1 MLTSKRLLV
10 FVACATLLAGAAH
23 GQRPLNLDMEQ
34 PGIAAPAFPWGWYSP
49 ELDSPAA
56 EREARIDSTVRHG
69 GRRSLRI
76 ERTRAGSPA
85 WFGVSDLSTKSLT
98 GRRIRLTGW
107 ARTERLQ
114 GGAAALRVEM
124 VGGDYQPI
132 RVDSMPDAGLR
143 GTTGWTRLAL
153 ETVMDTSAAYL
164 VVGMQV
170 SGTGTAWFD
179 DLVLEVDGRRIAA
192 EPGPARATAA
202 ERAWLRSRA
211 VPLGSQDAPRM
222 EPFRAVVGD
231 ARVVSLGE
239 GTHGTREF
247 FQLKHRLIEHLVERM
262 GFGVV
267 MLEAN
272 QLQTERVNRYVL
284 TGEGTAR
291 EAMSGLFKV
300 LQTEEVLAMVEWLR
314 AWNASGKRPVEVVGY
329 DMQDPRLPI
338 DSVLAFVRRSDPAFL
353 AAADSAYDA
362 MRTAWLPGPYPDR
375 PDSAVR
381 RWQASADVVRRHLAS
396 RAPAY
401 LERARTRADS
411 VSIAWALQNA
421 EVAYQA
427 SSLGNS
433 TPFRVRDSTM
443 ALNVR
448 WSLAQRPAG
457 TRAVVWAHNSHVSR
471 APEWMGTYLER
482 LLPGQVRVVGFTTA
496 QGEYSAFSTWG
507 RDTRTRQVGVFRI
520 APVPPPAGSVAAEL
534 FSLGAPLAIVD
545 LRGAAGAAGGRWLAE
560 PRPFLSIG
568 GRAVDYGYHPTP
580 LAAEFDALIY
590 VPSTTAARP
599 LP

>member
-1 MLTSKRLLV
+1 MSRRLLV
-10 FVACATLLAGAAH
+10 IAACSALFAGAAH
-23 GQRPLNLDMEQ
+23 SQRPLNLDMEE
-34 PGIAAPAFPWGWYSP
+34 PGVAAPAFPWGWYSP
-49 ELDSPAA
+49 ELESPAA
-56 EREARIDSTVRHG
+56 ERQARLDSTVRHG

-76 ERTRAGSPA
+76 DRARGGEAWIGS
-85 WFGVSDLSTKSLT
+85 SDLSTRGLP
-98 GRRIRLTGW
+98 GRRIRVTGW
-107 ARTERLQ
+107 ARTEGLRD
-114 GGAAALRVEM
+114 GAAVLRVETM
-124 VGGDYQPI
+124 EDGYRTI
-132 RVDSMPDAGLR
+132 RVDSMPGAGLR

-153 ETVMDTSAAYL
+153 ETVLDSGAAYL
-164 VVGMQV
+164 GVGMQV
-170 SGTGTAWFD
+170 SGNGTAWFD
-179 DLVLEVDGRRIAA
+179 DLVLEVDGRRVAA
-192 EPGPARATAA
+192 EPGPARPTAA

-211 VPLGSQDAPRM
+211 VPLGSLETPSM
-222 EPFRAVVGD
+222 EPFGAVVGD

-247 FQLKHRLIEHLVERM
+247 FRLKHRLIEHMVERM
-262 GFGVV
+262 GFSVV

-284 TGEGTAR
+284 RGEGTAR

-300 LQTEEVLAMVEWLR
+300 LQTEEVLAMVEWVR

-353 AAADSAYDA
+353 AAADSAYAA

-375 PDSAVR
+375 PDSTVR
-381 RWQASADVVRRHLAS
+381 GWQASAHVVRRHLAA

-401 LERARTRADS
+401 LERARGRGDS
-411 VSIAWALQNA
+411 ASVAWALQNA

-427 SSLGNS
+427 STLGNT
-433 TPFRVRDSTM
+433 TPFRVRDSAM
-443 ALNVR
+443 AANIR
-448 WSLAQRPAG
+448 WLLAQRPAG

-471 APEWMGTYLER
+471 APEWMGAYLER
-482 LLPGQVRVVGFTTA
+482 LLPGQVRVFGFTTA

-507 RDTRTRQVGVFRI
+507 RDTRTRQSGVFRI

-534 FSLGAPLAIVD
+534 FSLTAPLTLVE
-545 LRGAAGAAGGRWLAE
+545 LRGAADAPAGRWLAD

-568 GRAVDYGYHPTP
+568 GRAVDYGYHLTP
-580 LAAEFDALIY
+580 LAREFDALIY
-590 VPSTTAARP
+590 LPTTTAARP

>member
-1 MLTSKRLLV
+1 MPKRFLAL
-10 FVACATLLAGAAH
+10 FACAMLHAGTAH

-49 ELDSPAA
+49 ELESPAA
-56 EREARIDSTVRHG
+56 ERQARIDSTVRHG

-76 ERTRAGSPA
+76 DRARAGAA
-85 WFGVSDLSTKSLT
+85 WIGSSDLSAKGLA
-98 GRRIRLTGW
+98 GRRIRVTGW
-107 ARTERLQ
+107 ARTERLRD
-114 GGAAALRVEM
+114 GAAVLRVETM
-124 VGGDYQPI
+124 RDGYQTI
-132 RVDSMPDAGLR
+132 RVDSMPGAGLR

-153 ETVMDTSAAYL
+153 ETVLDSGAAYL
-164 VVGMQV
+164 GVGAQV

-192 EPGPARATAA
+192 EPGPARPTAA

-211 VPLGSQDAPRM
+211 VPLGSLETLAM
-222 EPFRAVVGD
+222 EPFRAAVGD

-247 FQLKHRLIEHLVERM
+247 YQIKHRLIEHMVERM
-262 GFGVV
+262 GFSVV

-284 TGEGTAR
+284 RGEGTAR
-291 EAMSGLFKV
+291 EAMSGLFKI

-314 AWNASGKRPVEVVGY
+314 ARNASGKRPVEVIGY
-329 DMQDPRLPI
+329 DMQDPRLPM
-338 DSVLAFVRRSDPAFL
+338 DSVLAFLRRSDPAFVT
-353 AAADSAYDA
+353 AADSAYAA

-375 PDSAVR
+375 PDSTVR
-381 RWQASADVVRRHLAS
+381 AWQASAEVVRRHLAA

-401 LERARTRADS
+401 LERARSRQDS
-411 VSIAWALQNA
+411 ASVAWALQNA

-433 TPFRVRDSTM
+433 SHFRVRDSAM
-443 ALNVR
+443 AANVR

-471 APEWMGTYLER
+471 APDWMGAYLER
-482 LLPGQVRVVGFTTA
+482 LLPGQVRVFGFTTA
-496 QGEYSAFSTWG
+496 QGEYSAFSTWA
-507 RDTRTRQVGVFRI
+507 RDTRTRQSGVFRI

-534 FSLGAPLAIVD
+534 FSLAAPLTIVE
-545 LRGAAGAAGGRWLAE
+545 LRGANDAPAGRWLAE

-568 GRAVDYGYHPTP
+568 GRAVDYGYHP
-580 LAAEFDALIY
+580 ARVAREYDALIY